1 MNIASQIQ
9 SSLSNYPPSSQGSC
23 QPGNGADSLQ
33 ALFGEVS
40 SVSVSARIGAIPQSP
55 ETHLEKADGE
65 DEALSMVF
73 VKVSRGIPP
82 AIAQFAVFRT
92 NKVFSGPNGARDNL
106 LNSPVLSTAVVDGT
120 TDASPLRTQASNKI
134 IIQMPSNISTC
145 LLKMIAPE

>member
-1 MNIASQIQ
+1 
-9 SSLSNYPPSSQGSC
+9 
-23 QPGNGADSLQ
+23 
-33 ALFGEVS
+33 
-40 SVSVSARIGAIPQSP
+40 
-55 ETHLEKADGE
+55 
-65 DEALSMVF
+65 MVF

-82 AIAQFAVFRT
+82 AVAQFAVFRT
-92 NKVFSGPNGARDNL
+92 NKVFSGPNGAHDSL